1 MNLMEKERIGII
13 GAMDAEVDLIKRD
26 CVIENTCKV
35 AAMEFVE
42 GSLNGK
48 EVVIVKCGMG
58 KVNAGI
64 CASTL
69 IRDFH
74 CTKIINTGVAGSL
87 DGRMEIGDIVISKD
101 AVQHDFDVEVI
112 GFKKGEIPYTGLFAF
127 QADPLLI
134 EKAKEATKEV
144 APNINIFEG
153 RVCSGDQFIF
163 NKAQKDLIV
172 ANFNGLC
179 CEMEGA
185 AIAHTCYLFGVPFV
199 IIRAISD
206 KPDGEGAEDFN
217 QFASKMAVVSE
228 NIVKSMLRRI

>member
-1 MNLMEKERIGII
+1 M
-13 GAMDAEVDLIKRD
+13 
-26 CVIENTCKV
+26 
-35 AAMEFVE
+35 
-42 GSLNGK
+42 
-48 EVVIVKCGMG
+48 
-58 KVNAGI
+58 
-64 CASTL
+64 
-69 IRDFH
+69 
-74 CTKIINTGVAGSL
+74 
-87 DGRMEIGDIVISKD
+87 
-101 AVQHDFDVEVI
+101 
-112 GFKKGEIPYTGLFAF
+112 KKLFAVLLAVMMMASLLSF
-127 QADPLLI
+127 ASADDYTIRIYSKSNSTERTTWLI